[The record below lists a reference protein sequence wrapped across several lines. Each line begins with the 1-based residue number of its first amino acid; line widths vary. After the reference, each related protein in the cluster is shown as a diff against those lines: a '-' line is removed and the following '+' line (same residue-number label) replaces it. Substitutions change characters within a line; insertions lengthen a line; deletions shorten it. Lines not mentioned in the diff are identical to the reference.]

1 MTPPAD
7 KTLSMDL
14 KVGDSVSIDG
24 GRVVITVEEKS
35 GKRARLK
42 FQQESG
48 ARVERV
54 ATNPVAHVARL
65 GVKWSRP

>member
-1 MTPPAD
+1 MTPPAG

-14 KVGDSVSIDG
+14 RVGESVSIE
-24 GRVVITVEEKS
+24 GRVVITVDDKS
-35 GKRARLK
+35 GKRARITFK
-42 FQQESG
+42 QESG

-54 ATNPVAHVARL
+54 ATNPVAHVAQG

>member
-14 KVGDSVSIDG
+14 RVGDSVSVE
-24 GRVVITVEEKS
+24 GRVVITIEDKS
-35 GKRARLK
+35 GKRARLT
-42 FQQESG
+42 FRQESG

-54 ATNPVAHVARL
+54 ATTPVATVAQQ
-65 GVKWSRP
+65 GVRWSRP